1 MPAMTAYP
9 PGTPC
14 WVDLSTS
21 DPAASAAFYTGLFG
35 WTALA
40 APPGGDAAYTFFAPA
55 GTPSEVVNTLSKAS
69 DEVLR
74 IDAVRQRLQAAGVK
88 PLFAPGAEVG
98 NVSRDKISQGAKVI
112 AHAGITPH

>member
-35 WTALA
+35 WTAQA

-55 GTPSEVVNTLSKAS
+55 GTP
-69 DEVLR
+69 
-74 IDAVRQRLQAAGVK
+74 
-88 PLFAPGAEVG
+88 PGEFHGRWWPA
-98 NVSRDKISQGAKVI
+98 
-112 AHAGITPH
+112 

>member
-35 WTALA
+35 WAAQA

-55 GTPSEVVNTLSKAS
+55 GTPPGEFHGRVVAGLMPAPEARRAAWNTYVSVTGA
-69 DEVLR
+69 
-74 IDAVRQRLQAAGVK
+74 DAAAGKVTAAGGQV
-88 PLFAPGAEVG
+88 LAPPA
-98 NVSRDKISQGAKVI
+98 
-112 AHAGITPH
+112 

>member
-35 WTALA
+35 WEAQA
-40 APPGGDAAYTFFAPA
+40 APPGADGAYTFFAPA
-55 GTPSEVVNTLSKAS
+55 GTPPGEFHSQVVAGLMPSPA
-69 DEVLR
+69 
-74 IDAVRQRLQAAGVK
+74 AAG
-88 PLFAPGAEVG
+88 PPGTAT
-98 NVSRDKISQGAKVI
+98 SA
-112 AHAGITPH
+112 

>member
-35 WTALA
+35 WATQA
-40 APPGGDAAYTFFAPA
+40 APPGGDAADTFFPPA
-55 GTPSEVVNTLSKAS
+55 ATRPGEFHDSVVAGLMPSPGGRRAAWNTYVS
-69 DEVLR
+69 VT
-74 IDAVRQRLQAAGVK
+74 DAGAAAGQVT
-88 PLFAPGAEVG
+88 AA
-98 NVSRDKISQGAKVI
+98 
-112 AHAGITPH
+112 